1 MAQTQSV
8 LNLNGRTITL
18 IGTAHIS
25 EESVAAVS
33 STIRNLHPDCVAI
46 ELDEKRCESITKP
59 DAYRE
64 LDIIG
69 VLKRKEGF
77 LLLANLVLASFQKR
91 MGENVGVK
99 PGDEMIAA
107 LKTAQELNVP
117 VVMADRPIQVTLR
130 RAWAYNSS
138 VDKIKLLSALLATAF
153 SKEEISSEQ
162 IENLKNQSELDSM
175 MSELADYMP
184 GIKKVLIDE
193 RDSYLAS
200 KIWCA
205 DGKNIVA
212 VLGAGHLAGV
222 QKHLEKI
229 AASEES
235 TDIQDISTVPPKK
248 IGAKILGWAIPILI
262 VALIGAGFYFGGKAK
277 GTEMALSWILWNGGL
292 AAIGAAIAYAH
303 PLVILLSFIGAPI
316 TSLCPLIG
324 VGFVSGIM
332 QAILCKPKVKDLES
346 LSDDVSSV
354 KGFYKN
360 RILRV
365 LLVFFL
371 SSVGSSVGTFVAGA
385 DIITKIS
392 SLIKK

>member
-8 LNLNGRTITL
+8 LHLNGRTITL

-25 EESVAAVS
+25 EESISEVS
-33 STIRNLHPDCVAI
+33 DTIRNLHPDCVAV
-46 ELDEKRCESITKP
+46 ELDEKRRESITNP

-91 MGENVGVK
+91 MGESVGVK
-99 PGDEMIAA
+99 PGDEMLAA
-107 LKTAQELNVP
+107 LNAAQELNIP

-130 RAWAYNSS
+130 RAWAYNSGA
-138 VDKIKLLSALLATAF
+138 DKIKLISALLATAF
-153 SKEEISSEQ
+153 SKEEISGEQ
-162 IENLKNQSELDSM
+162 IENLKNQSELDSL
-175 MSELADYMP
+175 MSELSEYMP

-193 RDSYLAS
+193 RDTYLAGR
-200 KIWCA
+200 IWCA
-205 DGKNIVA
+205 EGNTVVA

-222 QKHLEKI
+222 QSRLEKI
-229 AASEES
+229 AAGQES
-235 TDIQDISTVPPKK
+235 ADTQDISTVPPKK

-262 VALIGAGFYFGGKAK
+262 AALIGAGFYFGGKSK

-292 AAIGAAIAYAH
+292 AAAGAAIASAH

-332 QAILCKPKVKDLES
+332 QAVLCKPKIKDLES
-346 LSDDVSSV
+346 LSDDAGSV

-385 DIITKIS
+385 DIITKIGA
-392 SLIKK
+392 LIKK